1 MALQLDDA
9 RARHRRAREDYD
21 AFRSRGL
28 KYDMRKGWPSAE
40 QLDLSSA
47 LLGLPGSHDYTTE
60 SGHDARQYSG
70 LQGLPEL
77 RAIFA
82 PILGVPV
89 EQLVAADNSSLALM
103 HDALVYAL
111 LWGVPGGDGPWMR
124 EVREARGMREV
135 REVREAREA
144 REVREV
150 REARRFLCPVPGY
163 YWHFALAE
171 ACGFDLIPVPLTG
184 QGPDMEVV
192 ERLALDPSV
201 KGMWCVP
208 QYANPSG
215 ETYSDETVRRLAGM
229 RTGAADFRLFWDDA
243 YPLHHLTSTP
253 RRVANI
259 LVAST
264 EAGHPRRPLLFTST
278 SKITFAGAGVG
289 FFAGCP
295 ENVRWYLDHAGRRS
309 IGPDKINQLRHVR
322 FLKSEAETRRLMD
335 QHRRCLSP
343 KFEALDEVL
352 HQHLHGEA
360 GVGWT
365 RPEGG
370 YFTLLTV
377 VPGTAGRVV
386 ELAKEAGL
394 LLSPAGSLH
403 PHGVDPEDKLI
414 RLAPSQ
420 PSVAEIRAIAAGI
433 ALCVRLALRE
443 SELKQ
448 LTPERTI

>member
-1 MALQLDDA
+1 MTEQLDGA

-28 KYDMRKGWPSAE
+28 KHDMRKGWPSSE

-47 LLGLPGSHDYTTE
+47 LLGLPGSDDYTTE
-60 SGHDARQYSG
+60 SGYDARQYSG

-111 LWGVPGGDGPWMR
+111 LKGVPGGDGPW
-124 EVREARGMREV
+124 VREE
-135 REVREAREA
+135 
-144 REVREV
+144 
-150 REARRFLCPVPGY
+150 RRFLCPVPGY
-163 YWHFALAE
+163 YWHFALASTF
-171 ACGFDLIPVPLTG
+171 GFELIPVPLTG
-184 QGPDMEVV
+184 HGPDMDVV
-192 ERLALDPSV
+192 ERLIEDPSV

-208 QYANPSG
+208 QYSNPSG
-215 ETYSDETVRRLAGM
+215 ETYSDETVRRLARM
-229 RTGAADFRLFWDDA
+229 RTGASDFRLFWDDA

-259 LVAST
+259 LAAST
-264 EAGHPRRPLLFTST
+264 EAGHPRRPLIFTST

-322 FLKSEAETRRLMD
+322 LLKSEAETRRLME
-335 QHRRCLSP
+335 QHRQRLLP

-352 HQHLHGEA
+352 HQHLDGET

-420 PSVAEIRAIAAGI
+420 PSVAEIKVIAAGI

-448 LTPERTI
+448 LTPEDHR

>member
-1 MALQLDDA
+1 MTEQLDSA

-28 KYDMRKGWPSAE
+28 KHDMRKGWPSSE
-40 QLDLSSA
+40 QPDLSSA
-47 LLGLPGSHDYTTE
+47 LLGLPGSDDYTTE
-60 SGHDARQYSG
+60 SGNDARQYSG
-70 LQGLPEL
+70 LQGCRSCARSSRRSSASRSSSWSRRTT
-77 RAIFA
+77 RASRSCMTR
-82 PILGVPV
+82 
-89 EQLVAADNSSLALM
+89 SSTPCLQ
-103 HDALVYAL
+103 
-111 LWGVPGGDGPWMR
+111 GVPGGDGPW
-124 EVREARGMREV
+124 VREE
-135 REVREAREA
+135 
-144 REVREV
+144 
-150 REARRFLCPVPGY
+150 RRFLCPVPGY
-163 YWHFALAE
+163 YWHFAPRIDVRLRPRSGA
-171 ACGFDLIPVPLTG
+171 A
-184 QGPDMEVV
+184 QRSGPDMDVV
-192 ERLALDPSV
+192 ERLVEDPSV

-208 QYANPSG
+208 QYANRSG
-215 ETYSDETVRRLAGM
+215 ETYSDEAVRRLARM
-229 RTGAADFRLFWDDA
+229 RTGAPDFRLFWDDA
-243 YPLHHLTSTP
+243 YPLHHLTPTP

-264 EAGHPRRPLLFTST
+264 ESGHPRRPLIFTST

-322 FLKSEAETRRLMD
+322 LLKSGAETRRLME
-335 QHRRCLSP
+335 QHRQCLLP

-352 HQHLHGEA
+352 HQHLADET

-377 VPGTAGRVV
+377 IPGTAGRVV

-414 RLAPSQ
+414 RPRSIPARCRGDQGDRGRYRALRAP
-420 PSVAEIRAIAAGI
+420 
-433 ALCVRLALRE
+433 ALRE

-448 LTPERTI
+448 LTLERYQAERTI

>member
-1 MALQLDDA
+1 MAEQQEGA
-9 RARHRRAREDYD
+9 HARHRRAREAYD
-21 AFRSRGL
+21 AFAARGL
-28 KYDMRKGWPSAE
+28 AHDMRKGWPSAA

-47 LLGLPGSHDYTTE
+47 LLGLPGCDDYTTA
-60 SGHDARQYSG
+60 SGQDARQYSG

-111 LWGVPGGDGPWMR
+111 LNGVPGGDGPW
-124 EVREARGMREV
+124 VREP
-135 REVREAREA
+135 
-144 REVREV
+144 
-150 REARRFLCPVPGY
+150 RRILCPVPGY
-163 YWHFALAE
+163 YWHFALASS
-171 ACGFDLIPVPLTG
+171 CGFELVPVPLTG
-184 QGPDMEVV
+184 EGPDLDAV
-192 ERLALDPSV
+192 ERLVEDPSV

-208 QYANPSG
+208 QYSNPSG
-215 ETYSDETVRRLAGM
+215 ETYSDETVRRLARM
-229 RTGAADFRLFWDDA
+229 RTAAPDFRLFWDDA

-259 LVAST
+259 LEASIQ
-264 EAGHPRRPLLFTST
+264 AGHPRRPLIFTST

-295 ENVRWYLDHAGRRS
+295 DNVRWYLDHAARRS
-309 IGPDKINQLRHVR
+309 IGPDKLNQLRHVR
-322 FLKSEAETRRLMD
+322 FLKSEADTRQLME
-335 QHRRCLSP
+335 QHRRCLQL

-352 HQHLHGEA
+352 HQHLDGEP

-377 VPGTAGRVV
+377 SPGTAARVV
-386 ELAKEAGL
+386 ELAKGAGL

-403 PHGVDPEDKLI
+403 PHGVDPADQLI

-420 PSVAEIRAIAAGI
+420 PSVAEIREIAAGI
-433 ALCVRLALRE
+433 ALCVRLARRE
-443 SELKQ
+443 AELA
-448 LTPERTI
+448 